1 MYRSSP
7 FCSTLNTS
15 YITGFDMCKVC
26 TEAVHSV
33 ALWTRAT
40 SQDWICV
47 KYVPKQSIPEHFE
60 NVPFY
65 TYGFQSVSKN
75 MTSKMQWNENA
86 VHDIL
91 GKCNDITDKWGNI
104 CILDIYMYIYIH
116 IYTRKR
122 KKYIYNIYMTS
133 HPIESTKSPP
143 KVQKK
148 PLNLA
153 SIQFRLQVLTLKLHS
168 SGDIHKS
175 YSPQS
180 LTYTLIWQ
188 DSLRPCRHIDFFTQ
202 GKWRQ
207 LPVKM
212 LQQMFPKYYPLED

>member
-1 MYRSSP
+1 MCKVCTEAVHSVA
-7 FCSTLNTS
+7 LWNTS

-91 GKCNDITDKWGNI
+91 GKCNDITEKWGNI
-104 CILDIYMYIYIH
+104 CILDIYIYVH
-116 IYTRKR
+116 IYTYIYTKK

-143 KVQKK
+143 KSPKK
-148 PLNLA
+148 TIEPCIDPIQIA
-153 SIQFRLQVLTLKLHS
+153 SI
-168 SGDIHKS
+168 DIEA
-175 YSPQS
+175 PF
-180 LTYTLIWQ
+180 
-188 DSLRPCRHIDFFTQ
+188 LRRH
-202 GKWRQ
+202 
-207 LPVKM
+207 P
-212 LQQMFPKYYPLED
+212 